1 VNFFSDEKVQN
12 FISAAA
18 YDPYVGTALEGYC
31 YLHPKKKGKIG
42 EEVARVIMEASG
54 WEVTKPTNPG
64 HDRTIGGI
72 KTEVKF
78 SVANPMMI
86 NHLSIGK
93 DWERLLFIGVDSPE
107 NVDNPTTFF
116 IYKEDF
122 LNMIDE
128 EHPAFKNQQGGK
140 KLDNDDYIVPN
151 VSFLLSDKR
160 VRDIAKW

>member
-1 VNFFSDEKVQN
+1 MNFFSDKKVQE
-12 FISAAA
+12 FISAYAD
-18 YDPYVGTALEGYC
+18 DPYVGTELEGYR
-31 YLHPKKKGKIG
+31 YLHPKQKGKIG
-42 EEVARVIMEASG
+42 EEVSRVIMEENG
-54 WEVTKPTNPG
+54 WEVTNPTNTG
-64 HDRTIGGI
+64 HDRIVGGI

-86 NHLSIGK
+86 NHLSVGK

-107 NVDNPTTFF
+107 NIDNPTIFF

-140 KLDNDDYIVPN
+140 KLNNDDYIVPN
-151 VSFLLSDKR
+151 VNFLLADKR
-160 VRDIAKW
+160 VKDVAQW